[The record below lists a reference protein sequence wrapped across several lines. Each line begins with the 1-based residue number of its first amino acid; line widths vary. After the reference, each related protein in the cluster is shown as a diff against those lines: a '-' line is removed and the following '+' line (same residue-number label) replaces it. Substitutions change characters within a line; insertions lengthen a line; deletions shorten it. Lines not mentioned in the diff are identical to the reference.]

1 MHRFAMLFIGILLL
15 VVIGRAYAPD
25 TKGEPEQHPR
35 YQELKNEADLGY
47 WGACYDLA
55 KLYEGYGKD
64 AEAFEYWQCAMRD
77 GLPANTRYA
86 AKHLAGH
93 YFHGI
98 GVEANPE
105 MAAMYLILS
114 NGHDWSHEKN
124 RFRSMFNSYHD
135 IIDIPDIEDK
145 FLAGAK
151 LVKQNDHLHSLED
164 KFIRRRLNTRLKAIQ
179 KAKDGNWMNLTV
191 ITVMILLV
199 LRLLLKRFIF
209 KD

>member
-1 MHRFAMLFIGILLL
+1 MHRFAILFIGIVVL

-25 TKGEPEQHPR
+25 AKGEPEQHPR

-47 WGACYDLA
+47 WGACYNLA

-64 AEAFEYWQCAMRD
+64 AEAFKYWQCAHENDFDSSSRSI
-77 GLPANTRYA
+77 

-98 GVEANPE
+98 GVEADPE

-114 NGHDWSHEKN
+114 NGHDWSHQTKSVYTL
-124 RFRSMFNSYHD
+124 FSPYYD
-135 IIDIPDIEDK
+135 ISDIPDIEDK
-145 FLAGAK
+145 FVAGAR
-151 LVKQNDHLHSLED
+151 LAKQNDHLHSLED
-164 KFIRRRLNTRLKAIQ
+164 KFIRRRLNGQLKAIQ
-179 KAKDGNWMNLTV
+179 QTKDGSWINLTV
-191 ITVMILLV
+191 IAVMILLV